1 MSSLPTDSDHQPTAR
16 DAKAAPSRRSVLM
29 AGAAGAVVVP
39 ALSACGS
46 GSGGDGGSGG
56 GRLRVGVAGGSS
68 NDTVDAHNPTDNP
81 DIARVYNLYAG
92 LCRFAADFSIEM
104 ALAESLEPNDA
115 ADVWT
120 ATLKEGLTFHDGSP
134 VNADALIFTLK
145 RITDPDKPGTSAQQL
160 ATMKRDDLKK
170 VDERTVEIPFE
181 EGYVNF
187 KELCAEYAMGLVPE
201 GYDPENPVGAGPF
214 AFSEFTKGE
223 RSLFTAFDDFW
234 DGRPKVDEVEIIN
247 FADESARVNALV
259 SGEVDAIAQVPHSQ
273 IEVIESNDALQIME
287 SESGMWL
294 PFTMRVDKKPF
305 DDVKVRQAFRLI
317 VDRQK
322 MIDQALNGHGL
333 VGNDVYGRFDP
344 FYDEDLPQ
352 REQDIAEAR
361 KLLKEAGY
369 EDDLEVEL
377 VTGPINAGA
386 EAAAQVFKE
395 QAKQAGVTVKLKRV
409 TSEEFYG
416 DNYLEWTFA
425 QDFWS
430 ARHYLSQTAQG
441 SYPGAPFNETH
452 WEDEEWIE
460 IVDKARAA
468 TDDAEREKLVQQA
481 MKIEYERGGYIIW
494 GFPSMIDG
502 LSKKVK
508 GFEPSVVGHPLGG
521 YNFRAVTVES

>member
-1 MSSLPTDSDHQPTAR
+1 MSSLPTDSDHQPASG
-16 DAKAAPSRRSVLM
+16 DAKAAPSRRTVLM

-46 GSGGDGGSGG
+46 GSGGGSGAGG

-104 ALAESLEPNDA
+104 ALAESLEPNDK

-134 VNADALIFTLK
+134 VDADALIFTLK

-160 ATMKRDDLKK
+160 ATMKRDELKK
-170 VDERTVEIPFE
+170 VDDRTVEIPFE
-181 EGYVNF
+181 EGYVTF
-187 KELCAEYAMGLVPE
+187 KELCSEYAMGLVPE

-223 RSLFTAFDDFW
+223 RSLFTSFDDFW
-234 DGRPKVDEVEIIN
+234 DGRPKIDEVEIIN

-273 IEVIESNDALQIME
+273 IEVIESNESLQIME

-294 PFTMRVDKKPF
+294 PFTMRVDSEPF
-305 DDVKVRQAFRLI
+305 DDEKVRQAFRLI
-317 VDRQK
+317 VDRQG

-333 VGNDVYGRFDP
+333 IGNDVYGRFDP
-344 FYDEDLPQ
+344 FYDEELPQ
-352 REQDIAEAR
+352 REQDIKQAR

-416 DNYLEWTFA
+416 DNYLKWTFA

-460 IVDKARAA
+460 VVDKARAE

-502 LSKKVK
+502 VSKKVK

-521 YNFRAVTVES
+521 YNFRSVTIEA

>member
-1 MSSLPTDSDHQPTAR
+1 MSSLPTESDHQPAA
-16 DAKAAPSRRSVLM
+16 DAKAAPSRRTVLM
-29 AGAAGAVVVP
+29 AGAAGAVAVP

-46 GSGGDGGSGG
+46 GGGSGAGG

-104 ALAESLEPNDA
+104 ALAESLEPNDD

-160 ATMKRDDLKK
+160 STLKRDELKK
-170 VDERTVEIPFE
+170 VDDLTVEIPFE
-181 EGYVNF
+181 EGYVSF

-201 GYDPENPVGAGPF
+201 GYDPEEPVGAGPF

-259 SGEVDAIAQVPHSQ
+259 SGQVDAIAQVPHSQ
-273 IEVIESNDALQIME
+273 IEVIESNESLQIME

-294 PFTMRVDKKPF
+294 PFTMRVDKEPF
-305 DDVKVRQAFRLI
+305 DDEKVRQAFRLI

-352 REQDIAEAR
+352 REQDIEEAR

-395 QAKQAGVTVKLKRV
+395 QAKEAGVTVKLKRV

-460 IVDKARAA
+460 IVDKARAE

-481 MKIEYERGGYIIW
+481 MKIEYERGGYIVW

-521 YNFRAVTVES
+521 YNFHSVTVEA